1 MNRVLASFT
10 RNEKSLISFVLV
22 LVGLGF
28 GINQW
33 VRSSTETTH
42 LNIVSGG
49 VAARPRGSAAT
60 QITAAG
66 RININTADAATLENL
81 PGVGPSLAQAIVRQ
95 RETRGAFQSIADLD
109 AVPGVG
115 PSLLGKLA
123 DTVDFGTSS
132 SAVGGPPSAMPA
144 PIVPAATVPPAA
156 LPAPAVPLM
165 AMAPGAAS
173 VTNSSQVI
181 NINRASVE
189 ELDTLDGVGPALA
202 RRIVQDRQLNGPFS
216 TVESITRVKGIAGH
230 ILHKNRHRMSVQ

>member
-28 GINQW
+28 GVNQW

-42 LNIVSGG
+42 LNIVSGRP
-49 VAARPRGSAAT
+49 AAKSRAGASPQVT
-60 QITAAG
+60 EAG

-81 PGVGPSLAQAIVRQ
+81 PGVGTSLAAAIVRQ
-95 RETRGAFQSIADLD
+95 RETRSAFRSMADLD

-115 PSLLGKLA
+115 PSLMGKLA
-123 DTVDFGTSS
+123 DTVDFGTSN
-132 SAVGGPPSAMPA
+132 SAAAVPAAAMPA
-144 PIVPAATVPPAA
+144 SVGLAATMPSTAA
-156 LPAPAVPLM
+156 VQGI
-165 AMAPGAAS
+165 AMAPAKAPVAS
-173 VTNSSQVI
+173 SALII
-181 NINRASVE
+181 NINRATVE
-189 ELDTLDGVGPALA
+189 ELDTLDGIGPALA

-216 TVESITRVKGIAGH
+216 TVESITRVKGIAGQ